1 MKIKQLVKKSI
12 SQKTLFTDIFGYLL
26 TKTGFADKYLAGLL
40 TMYKSYSWIKK
51 HFENDL
57 KQIEAELPKEEVDE
71 IAEKQVWICWL
82 QGMENAPQIVRDCYA
97 SVCYWMKDWKITVI
111 TADNMDQY
119 VKFPD
124 YIVNKW
130 KTGIIS
136 NTHLSDLLR
145 LELLVRYGG
154 LWLDSTTYMTGSMP
168 SYIADSDFFVY
179 RNGWMDMEMIN
190 MGSWLMYSKYKKNRI
205 LCETLSLLYEYWKKY
220 NYIKNYFF
228 MHMFFRMVTDE
239 NPQLWNQ
246 VPMINHI
253 DSHLLM
259 QELPK
264 CYDEER
270 CTQIM
275 QLTPIH
281 KLTYKM
287 ETSNGATAEKL
298 GVLFKNRR
306 EQNDSI
312 HRVYGNS

>member
-1 MKIKQLVKKSI
+1 MKIKQLIKKSI
-12 SQKTLFTDIFGYLL
+12 SQKTLFTDIYGYSL
-26 TKTGFADKYLAGLL
+26 TKTGFADKYLAGQL
-40 TMYKSYSWIKK
+40 TMYKSYSWLKK

-57 KQIEAELPKEEVDE
+57 KQIEVELPKKQNGEV
-71 IAEKQVWICWL
+71 AEKRVWICWL
-82 QGMENAPQIVRDCYA
+82 QGMENAPRIVQECYE

-111 TADNMDQY
+111 TDDNMDEY
-119 VKFPD
+119 VEFPD

-130 KTGIIS
+130 RAGIIS

-154 LWLDSTTYMTGSMP
+154 LWLDSTTYMTEAMP
-168 SYIADSDFFVY
+168 SYITDSDFFVY

-190 MGSWLMYSKYKKNRI
+190 MGSWLMYSKYKNNII
-205 LCETLSLLYEYWKKY
+205 LSETQSLLYGYWKKY
-220 NYIKNYFF
+220 NYIKNYFL
-228 MHMFFRMVTDE
+228 MHIFFRMVTDE
-239 NPQLWNQ
+239 NPKLWNQ

-264 CYDEER
+264 QYDENR
-270 CTQIM
+270 CKQIM

-281 KLTYKM
+281 KLTYKV
-287 ETSNGATAEKL
+287 ETSKGTTAEKL
-298 GVLFKNRR
+298 GALYKNRR

-312 HRVYGNS
+312 Q